1 MYLGETFLTSF
12 FYKKKLKYH
21 LSKGATHIQ
30 NVRVV
35 FVFSIHINSKPQD
48 QTKENVNKSI
58 LVHKR
63 VSQIQK

>member
-1 MYLGETFLTSF
+1 M
-12 FYKKKLKYH
+12 YH

-30 NVRVV
+30 NVLVV
-35 FVFSIHINSKPQD
+35 FVFNSKPQD

>member
-30 NVRVV
+30 NV
-35 FVFSIHINSKPQD
+35 FSIHINSKPQD

-63 VSQIQK
+63 VSQSQK